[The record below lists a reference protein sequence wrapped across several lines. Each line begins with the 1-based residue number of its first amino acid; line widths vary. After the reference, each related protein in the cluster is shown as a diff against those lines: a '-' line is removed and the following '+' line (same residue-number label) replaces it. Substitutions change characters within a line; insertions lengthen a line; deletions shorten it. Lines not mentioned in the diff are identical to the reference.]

1 MEARELGRAESKT
14 NRSSGLLPQANK
26 GRVCK
31 ASLRSFRKRTAFLLI
46 LLELCFAFLVYRLF
60 TIQCINGDEL
70 SVLAEK
76 QRIET
81 VSLQSKRGNIYDRDG
96 RELAISVKSYSLFGD
111 PKNVEKPE
119 RVSKCL
125 SPIIGI
131 SDSDILN
138 KLQSDKRFVWLKR
151 QLPDSLAENIKS
163 LNLNGLDFREE
174 GKRFYPQGSLAAH
187 VVGFIGLDN
196 IGLEGIEKK
205 YDAHMHTKTDEF
217 LITRDRKGRDLD
229 PHNTSYR
236 QPEPGYDLTLTVDSA
251 VQIIAEKELQSACEK
266 HNATGGSVI
275 VMNPKTGEILALA
288 NYPTYDLNEAFST
301 PNDAKRNRA
310 LIDLY
315 EPGSVFKIITA
326 SAAINEDLFSPDDSI
341 YCEKG
346 VYHHIK
352 GYSIHDIGNHAS
364 LTFSEVLEESSNIG
378 IVKIA
383 EKIGRKRLYDYIKV
397 YGFGE
402 KTGVDMIETTGH
414 IKSPSSWTARS
425 MGSIPFGQE
434 ISVTAIQMLSAVNAI
449 ANDGIIMKPF
459 VVKKITNGDE
469 TVTEYSSL
477 AYRKPVS
484 SKTAKMIK
492 QILVGAVE
500 DGTGKKAI
508 MNLYSVAGK
517 TGTSQKA
524 SEDKKGYIPGKYVSS
539 FVGFLPADNPI
550 ISMIVI
556 IDEPQDE
563 YFGGTV
569 ACPVFRNIAD
579 QIMQYFTAGQGI
591 RVAQVKPTS

>member
-1 MEARELGRAESKT
+1 
-14 NRSSGLLPQANK
+14 
-26 GRVCK
+26 
-31 ASLRSFRKRTAFLLI
+31 
-46 LLELCFAFLVYRLF
+46 
-60 TIQCINGDEL
+60 
-70 SVLAEK
+70 
-76 QRIET
+76 
-81 VSLQSKRGNIYDRDG
+81 
-96 RELAISVKSYSLFGD
+96 
-111 PKNVEKPE
+111 
-119 RVSKCL
+119 
-125 SPIIGI
+125 
-131 SDSDILN
+131 
-138 KLQSDKRFVWLKR
+138 
-151 QLPDSLAENIKS
+151 
-163 LNLNGLDFREE
+163 
-174 GKRFYPQGSLAAH
+174 
-187 VVGFIGLDN
+187 
-196 IGLEGIEKK
+196 
-205 YDAHMHTKTDEF
+205 
-217 LITRDRKGRDLD
+217 
-229 PHNTSYR
+229 
-236 QPEPGYDLTLTVDSA
+236 
-251 VQIIAEKELQSACEK
+251 
-266 HNATGGSVI
+266 
-275 VMNPKTGEILALA
+275 
-288 NYPTYDLNEAFST
+288 
-301 PNDAKRNRA
+301 
-310 LIDLY
+310 
-315 EPGSVFKIITA
+315 
-326 SAAINEDLFSPDDSI
+326 
-341 YCEKG
+341 
-346 VYHHIK
+346 
-352 GYSIHDIGNHAS
+352 
-364 LTFSEVLEESSNIG
+364 
-378 IVKIA
+378 
-383 EKIGRKRLYDYIKV
+383 
-397 YGFGE
+397 
-402 KTGVDMIETTGH
+402 MIETTGH